1 MNRFSER
8 ERKIIMEIANADKF
22 ITGKSLSLLLNV
34 SMRTIQTEIAKIN
47 RQLFL
52 IHSSN
57 RGYSIDTDNYN
68 LCSHHTQ
75 PAQSYE
81 HLILRKLI
89 SSGKS
94 YHIDELADHFYIS
107 TSSLEKTLNS
117 FKSLLSIYDL
127 RICRKKMCIH
137 IDGNEL
143 SKRKFINHLILEETT
158 PTFGNF
164 SNLNLYFPNINTD
177 KMKSII
183 VNSINK
189 FNYSVDNTYLSN
201 IIINISI
208 ALYRMKD
215 EHYVNET
222 TYHDTANLSI
232 EFRIAKEICG
242 QYSAH
247 LHINPSNA
255 DLIHIATLLAGQIR
269 PLSDMPDIEF
279 ASEVMTEKFLNQ
291 IGNILLSSF
300 NYYMLDI
307 DYSDSLYAFALHV
320 NNMIIRL
327 RNMQPVTND
336 ILENIKRNCPF
347 IHDVS
352 VQIAKQIGDT
362 YGLHIPDSEIG
373 YISVHIG
380 YLIENATKKGNKI
393 KVTLLCHEYHHIMER
408 IKNKLTAHFSELID
422 ISIADFE
429 HKQAVT
435 SIDADLFI
443 TTTPLNIAGA
453 KTICISP
460 FYTNKDYI
468 EIDRVIHACLKK
480 KHENRYN
487 QLLSSLF
494 HEKLFFK
501 QENLNTKEE
510 VIKFL
515 GQKVINFGL
524 CEDGFIESAL
534 LREKLSSTCFFDTFA
549 IPHAIELNAK
559 KTMFCVLINKKGITW
574 DKRKIYIVLMI
585 AVNANDRKK
594 FMEIYNGI
602 VQTLDTPEKV
612 ELLISADTHVEFI
625 NYLKRR

>member
-8 ERKIIMEIANADKF
+8 KRRIIMEIASANPF
-22 ITGKSLSLLLNV
+22 IVGKTLSLLLNV
-34 SMRTIQTEIAKIN
+34 SVRTIQAEVAEIN
-47 RQLFL
+47 QQLFL

-57 RGYSIDTDNYN
+57 RGYSIDMDNYN
-68 LCSHHTQ
+68 LCNQ
-75 PAQSYE
+75 PTKPTQSYE

-89 SSGKS
+89 SSNKPCQ
-94 YHIDELADHFYIS
+94 IDELAESVYIS

-117 FKSLLSIYDL
+117 LHSLLTLYNLHIF
-127 RICRKKMCIH
+127 RKKMCVH
-137 IDGNEL
+137 IEGNEL
-143 SKRKFINHLILEETT
+143 SKRKLINYLILEETT

-164 SNLNLYFPNINTD
+164 SNLNLYFPHTNTE

-215 EHYVNET
+215 EYYVNET
-222 TYHDTANLSI
+222 THHHTTRLSI
-232 EFRIAKEICG
+232 EYEIAEEICK

-247 LHINPSNA
+247 LHIAPTDA
-255 DLIHIATLLAGQIR
+255 DLTHIATLLAGQIR
-269 PLSDMPDIEF
+269 PVSEMTDIES
-279 ASEVMTEKFLNQ
+279 APEVMTSKFLNQ
-291 IGNILLSSF
+291 IGDILLSSF

-327 RNMQPVTND
+327 RNMQFVTND

-352 VQIAKQIGDT
+352 VQVAKQIGDT
-362 YGLHIPDSEIG
+362 YELHIPDSEIG
-373 YISVHIG
+373 YMSVHIG
-380 YLIENATKKGNKI
+380 YLIENAATKSDKI
-393 KVTLLCHEYHHIMER
+393 KVALLCHEYHHIMAR
-408 IKNKLTAHFSELID
+408 IKDKLMNHFSELID

-429 HKQAVT
+429 QEQAVT

-443 TTTPLNIAGA
+443 TTTPLKVVGA
-453 KTICISP
+453 KTVCISP

-468 EIDRVIHACLKK
+468 EIDRVIHACLKRN
-480 KHENRYN
+480 HENRYN

-494 HEKLFFK
+494 HEKLFFA

-515 GQKVINFGL
+515 AQKIIDFGL
-524 CEDGFIESAL
+524 CEEGFAESVL
-534 LREKLSSTCFFDTFA
+534 LREELSSTCFFDTFA

-559 KTMFCVLINKKGITW
+559 QTMFCILINKKGITW
-574 DKRKIYIVLMI
+574 DQQKIYIVLMI

-602 VQTLDTPEKV
+602 VQSLDTPEKV
-612 ELLISADTHVEFI
+612 ELLISADTHVQFI
-625 NYLKRR
+625 NYLKR